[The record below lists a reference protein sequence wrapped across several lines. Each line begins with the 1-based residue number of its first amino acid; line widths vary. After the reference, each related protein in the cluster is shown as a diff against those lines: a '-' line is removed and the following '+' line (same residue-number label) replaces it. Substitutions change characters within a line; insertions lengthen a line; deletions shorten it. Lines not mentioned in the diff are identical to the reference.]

1 MGSKV
6 VSRTR
11 LDLKDDRRLRSPPI
25 LAPPSETLR

>member
-1 MGSKV
+1 MSSKA

-11 LDLKDDRRLRSPPI
+11 LDLKADRRLLWPPI